1 MVSVLFYKNSTKVY
15 KNNSTCIN
23 NCHYNEI
30 YNYSL
35 HYLIKLIKSILYIW
49 GHLYNKNHI
58 RHVKNKSRE
67 SGS

>member
-30 YNYSL
+30 YNFSL
-35 HYLIKLIKSILYIW
+35 HYLIKFIKSILYI
-49 GHLYNKNHI
+49 
-58 RHVKNKSRE
+58 
-67 SGS
+67 